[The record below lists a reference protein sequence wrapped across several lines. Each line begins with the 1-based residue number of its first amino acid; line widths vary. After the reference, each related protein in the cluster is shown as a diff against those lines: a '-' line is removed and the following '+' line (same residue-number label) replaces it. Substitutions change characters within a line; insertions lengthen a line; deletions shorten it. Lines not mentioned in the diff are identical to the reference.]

1 MRPCRDLY
9 REQLIKEGIEE
20 QKLKDIETNANQLM
34 EEAYNKSKSIKFKK
48 EEWLTEEWAK
58 IKDAEKY
65 GDFLNDTGV
74 DEAILK
80 KLGE

>member
-1 MRPCRDLY
+1 
-9 REQLIKEGIEE
+9 
-20 QKLKDIETNANQLM
+20 M
-34 EEAYNKSKSIKFKK
+34 EEAYNKSKSTKFKK

-74 DEAILK
+74 DLEILK